1 LNGSLNSSVSNLD
14 DVTVRNYGV
23 LQTGEFF
30 PQIERRTKCLFKC
43 SEDLEVMKV
52 PREAFKLM
60 PKDVLA
66 MLLIHEN
73 ELYAA
78 LNFQTDERRGSE

>member
-1 LNGSLNSSVSNLD
+1 MKPLARLQRRLNGDYGLTQRNSEMQTD
-14 DVTVRNYGV
+14 D
-23 LQTGEFF
+23 F
-30 PQIERRTKCLFKC
+30 
-43 SEDLEVMKV
+43 
-52 PREAFKLM
+52 LM

-66 MLLIHEN
+66 MLLIQEN